1 MVISIMLIDNV
12 PVKCLLDYHG
22 IVSCN
27 DKLSRQ
33 MLEIMRFVQ
42 GLLNREYCPVELV
55 G

>member
-1 MVISIMLIDNV
+1 MVISIMLIDTV

-33 MLEIMRFVQ
+33 MLEIMRFIQ
-42 GLLNREYCPVELV
+42 GLLNRGYYPIELA